1 MSSKP
6 STTTRREQSWALQIR
21 DQGNPNALRPPPPL
35 EVSGQGRERRKVKT
49 WVSVRQISQQ
59 LTTTEDS
66 HSCRAWG
73 REHSMNLTREAS
85 RSLCAPRLSTPSP
98 RDTQQGSLG
107 DLPLF
112 PQVPGTRYAR
122 QPNTI
127 TKILKTKLSLK
138 PQSTKVG
145 QALSAWP

>member
-1 MSSKP
+1 MSVSKTNLA
-6 STTTRREQSWALQIR
+6 TTHHNRRLT
-21 DQGNPNALRPPPPL
+21 LM
-35 EVSGQGRERRKVKT
+35 SG
-49 WVSVRQISQQ
+49 
-59 LTTTEDS
+59 
-66 HSCRAWG
+66 AWG
-73 REHSMNLTREAS
+73 REHSINLTREAS

-107 DLPLF
+107 DHPLF
-112 PQVPGTRYAR
+112 PQVPRTRYAR

-145 QALSAWP
+145 QDLSA